1 MVSLIP
7 CLVKALF
14 IARYNTLK
22 LSSWTNLEFS
32 VYIVN
37 PLNPHGI
44 KLEILIYCP
53 HTIQ

>member
-7 CLVKALF
+7 CLLKALF

-22 LSSWTNLEFS
+22 LSSLEFS

-44 KLEILIYCP
+44 KIEILIYCP